1 MRKQCALAWVLLF
14 AGACAFGASQ
24 FFEQGEQL
32 FVQDKPREARPL
44 LESALTD
51 DPSNE
56 KTYLYLGIIY
66 QQLGDIQKSM
76 DILKRGVEVSTG
88 YKDLFYYNM
97 GNDLYSRKE
106 YAPAEQMYTS
116 ALAANEKLAEG
127 YINRANDRMQLQNLS
142 GALADY
148 TVFLQMKPQ
157 DPRRPDIEKLMGLI
171 RTAQDDA
178 EKARLAEKARQD
190 ALMND
195 ALKGLNNAGD
205 ATKNLSVDSIK
216 GQTDPVNVDIKD

>member
-1 MRKQCALAWVLLF
+1 
-14 AGACAFGASQ
+14 
-24 FFEQGEQL
+24 
-32 FVQDKPREARPL
+32 
-44 LESALTD
+44 
-51 DPSNE
+51 
-56 KTYLYLGIIY
+56 
-66 QQLGDIQKSM
+66 
-76 DILKRGVEVSTG
+76 
-88 YKDLFYYNM
+88 
-97 GNDLYSRKE
+97 
-106 YAPAEQMYTS
+106 
-116 ALAANEKLAEG
+116 
-127 YINRANDRMQLQNLS
+127 MQLQNLS